1 MASKSPLL
9 LLLLLLLRAN
19 SPVVIHVADTC
30 TAHVPTRLGLGDMS
44 DRLMPTK
51 VPGLTGVTQLAGGG
65 YHTVALHGDG
75 TVSSFGYDNYGQ

>member
-1 MASKSPLL
+1 
-9 LLLLLLLRAN
+9 
-19 SPVVIHVADTC
+19 
-30 TAHVPTRLGLGDMS
+30 
-44 DRLMPTK
+44 MPTK